1 MRVMLDTCVL
11 YPAVLRDF
19 LLALA
24 ARGLYVPLWSDGVAA
39 EWLHLVARRNP
50 AEKADVAALLLR
62 MAARWTEGRVGPGDP
77 AVLDLPDPAD
87 RHVLAA
93 AIAGNAD
100 LILTENWRDFPRR
113 ALAPEG
119 VQAITPDDFV
129 MQLWLDAPAVVEAEV
144 AAKWPGR
151 AGRELRQALRR
162 AGLPRLG
169 RALAG

>member
-24 ARGLYVPLWSDGVAA
+24 ARGLFVPLWSDGVAA

-50 AEKADVAALLLR
+50 AEIADVKRLLMR
-62 MAARWTEGRVGPGDP
+62 MAARWPESRVTPGAP
-77 AVLDLPDPAD
+77 EMLDLPDPAD

-93 AIAGNAD
+93 AIAGCAD
-100 LILTENWRDFPRR
+100 LILTDNWRDFPRPVLAAHGQR
-113 ALAPEG
+113 A
-119 VQAITPDDFV
+119 VKPDDFV
-129 MQLWLDAPAVVEAEV
+129 VQLWLEAPQIVAAEV
-144 AAKWPGR
+144 AAHWPGR
-151 AGRELRQALRR
+151 AGRDLRRALRK

-169 RALAG
+169 KALEH